1 MGDTWTQGE
10 SIGREEKSDRAKSQA
25 EEGQSAV
32 SGETREVEVTQNCGS
47 NETIRGASGRRV
59 MEPGDAVG
67 WPLDQ
72 PVNVA
77 TVGLRGAAR
86 ATGSFPWVKP
96 GWETRE
102 CSEAGNSF
110 E

>member
-1 MGDTWTQGE
+1 M
-10 SIGREEKSDRAKSQA
+10 GREERSDRAKPQA

-32 SGETREVEVTQNCGS
+32 SGETREVEVTQYCGS
-47 NETIRGASGRRV
+47 NEPIRGVSGRRV
-59 MEPGDAVG
+59 MEPGNAVG

-77 TVGLRGAAR
+77 TVGSHGAGR

-96 GWETRE
+96 GWEMRE
-102 CSEAGNSF
+102 CSDAANSF
-110 E
+110 Q